1 MEELVLTLRARL
13 GSDGNI
19 RYYEY
24 ENDEMFFLSSYQS
37 PEPQRGM
44 AFLPKRA
51 VNVSECEVVRAYK
64 VTSSLVEPISFKVPR
79 KVSLAHAV
87 LRLFPLDWRFVSSLM
102 LSNPISSHLPLETSL
117 LWLLTNGSVAKM
129 LTPRPLIS
137 SLDSPSRPS
146 KSLSP
151 LLPLNRLV
159 PLNQPHPLPPNPVLA
174 RSLTK

>member
-79 KVSLAHAV
+79 KVSPAHAV
-87 LRLFPLDWRFVSSLM
+87 LRPFPLD
-102 LSNPISSHLPLETSL
+102 
-117 LWLLTNGSVAKM
+117 
-129 LTPRPLIS
+129 
-137 SLDSPSRPS
+137 
-146 KSLSP
+146 
-151 LLPLNRLV
+151 
-159 PLNQPHPLPPNPVLA
+159 
-174 RSLTK
+174 